1 MVLVTGG
8 AVIGVVVPALRGEV
22 GGPSTGNSMTS
33 VIPGTTNL
41 SALGYAVSAGVS
53 GGTNG
58 ASPTTTVLGTVTETS
73 TATTFATTTTSGPG
87 SNQGVSPST
96 SPTQANSG
104 RDIEFFS
111 NLTLNVSSPSA
122 SLQKAG
128 VIASAVGGYVASS
141 TYTESFATVTV
152 RVPAQNYETALS
164 QLEALGSVVSAS
176 SSSNDVTVQYTD
188 LNATLQSLLTEQTSL
203 IKLLSQAN
211 SVNATLDIESVLQKT
226 DTQINSV
233 ESSILDTAQL
243 IDYATIGIVFQTP
256 VPVTSVPLV
265 VKLSATPLRGM
276 SPLSVTFNA
285 LVSGGVQPYIVNFNF
300 GDGTSA
306 EGQQLIH
313 QFTQA
318 GSYNVTVS
326 ATDQSGNV
334 SLAWIMVHV
343 TSPPVSSGLAAFG
356 GYVWTLFAGVV
367 EGIIEVAA
375 IVLPIFAVLYVGVL
389 PAYRRFS
396 KSDESDGSAEAAE
409 KEA

>member
-1 MVLVTGG
+1 
-8 AVIGVVVPALRGEV
+8 
-22 GGPSTGNSMTS
+22 
-33 VIPGTTNL
+33 
-41 SALGYAVSAGVS
+41 
-53 GGTNG
+53 
-58 ASPTTTVLGTVTETS
+58 
-73 TATTFATTTTSGPG
+73 
-87 SNQGVSPST
+87 
-96 SPTQANSG
+96 
-104 RDIEFFS
+104 
-111 NLTLNVSSPSA
+111 VSSPSQ

-128 VIASAVGGYVASS
+128 EIASTVGGYVASS

-152 RVPAQNYETALS
+152 RVPAQNYQTALS
-164 QLEALGSVVSAS
+164 QLEGLGSLVSAS
-176 SSSNDVTVQYTD
+176 SSSNDVTVQYSD

-203 IKLLSQAN
+203 LKLLSQAN

-226 DTQINSV
+226 DAQINSV

-265 VKLSATPLRGM
+265 VKLSATPLTGM

-318 GSYNVTVS
+318 GRYNVTVS

-334 SLAWIMVHV
+334 TLAWLMVHV
-343 TSPPVSSGLAAFG
+343 TSPPVASGLAAFG

-396 KSDESDGSAEAAE
+396 RSDDGAGSAEAAQ